1 MKDGKKFHKIMFYP
15 IAIPRNRDENVER
28 KDLLSQKV
36 NLSAF
41 LDRVEREY
49 LAKLGFSD
57 RQIKNNYDLIL
68 SAKKEL
74 DLVYELSLLIGKVR
88 GKKNPQGYVI
98 NTLKGKLKDK
108 KIS

>member
-1 MKDGKKFHKIMFYP
+1 MKDGKKFYKIMFYP
-15 IAIPRNRDENVER
+15 IAIPRNRDEHVER

-41 LDRVEREY
+41 LDKVDREY

-98 NTLKGKLKDK
+98 STLKGKLKDK
-108 KIS
+108 K